1 LNVHMNTLHKLTG
14 RARSILHIFTSLSV
28 VLLNIGP
35 LALPAGAATPSFKQV
50 KASTPSSPQSSV
62 ATTFAQAQIAG
73 DLNVVVVGW
82 NQATGTVNAVT
93 DSKGNVYQVAAP
105 LARGTNLSQ
114 VVYYAKNIV
123 AASAGANT
131 VTVTFS
137 AAATYADVRILEY
150 AGLDTVSPLDVT
162 AAASGTAANAS
173 SGAVTTHAASELLVG
188 AGTTAGAFSAAG
200 TSFTSRIITTDDDIA
215 EDRNVTTAGS

>member
-1 LNVHMNTLHKLTG
+1 MNTLHKLTG

-162 AAASGTAANAS
+162 AAARPRRLASGIVSSTDTSSPANVGLVNRPAS
-173 SGAVTTHAASELLVG
+173 SAC
-188 AGTTAGAFSAAG
+188 
-200 TSFTSRIITTDDDIA
+200 
-215 EDRNVTTAGS
+215 